1 MTRIYL
7 IRHAEAEGNLYRRVH
22 GQFDANIT
30 QLGRRQVAALA
41 QRFRDTPIDALWSSD
56 LTRTQSTASA
66 VLKYHPALV
75 MHTTAALREV
85 DVGVWEDTPWEQ
97 IARTYPEQYR
107 NFNQDPERW
116 SIPGSENFDA
126 LVERMR
132 RALLE
137 LAAAYP
143 GGTVAAVSHAYAIR
157 ALASRLMGRD
167 FGDLPFGD
175 NTAVTTILAE
185 DGALTLERYA
195 DASHLGELSTF
206 ARQGLAGDHMG
217 KKANG
222 WFAPMAL
229 PGEKAL
235 YTRAYSETWT
245 ASHGSLRGFAPALYL
260 RSAAQRVREDPQC
273 LAEIYYGDDL
283 AGLIE
288 LDPERGGDENA
299 GWISLIWV
307 EQPLRGRRF
316 GAQLIGY
323 AVSYFRKKGRDKLR
337 LHVSRTNAAALA
349 FYEAMGFV
357 QAGTADGVGG
367 PLYLMEMDIARR
379 VWRLP

>member
-7 IRHAEAEGNLYRRVH
+7 IRHAEAEGNLYRRAH

-30 QLGRRQVAALA
+30 QLGRRQVAAMA
-41 QRFRDTPIDALWSSD
+41 ERFRDTPIDALWSSD

-66 VLKYHPALV
+66 VLKYHPSLT
-75 MHTTAALREV
+75 MHTTPALREV
-85 DVGVWEDTPWEQ
+85 DVGVWEDTPWEEL
-97 IARTYPEQYR
+97 ARTDPEQYR

-116 SIPGSENFDA
+116 SIPGGENFND

-143 GGTVAAVSHAYAIR
+143 GKTVAAVSHAYAIR
-157 ALASRLMGRD
+157 ALASRLMGVD
-167 FGDLPFGD
+167 FASIPFGD

-185 DGALTLERYA
+185 NGALTLEQYA
-195 DASHLGELSTF
+195 DASHLGALSTF
-206 ARQGLAGDHMG
+206 AHQGLAADHLG
-217 KKANG
+217 KKADG
-222 WFAPMAL
+222 WYEPLAL
-229 PGEKAL
+229 PGEQEL

-245 ASHGSLRGFAPALYL
+245 ASHGSLKGFAPALYL
-260 RSAAQRVREDPQC
+260 RTAAQRVRQDPLC
-273 LAEIYYGDDL
+273 LAKIYYGDDL

-288 LDPERGGDENA
+288 LDPDRGRDDNA

-337 LHVSRTNAAALA
+337 LHVSRTNGDALA
-349 FYEAMGFV
+349 FYNAMGFV

-367 PLYLMEMDIARR
+367 PLYLMELDIARR

>member
-7 IRHAEAEGNLYRRVH
+7 IRHAEAEGNLYRRAH

-30 QLGRRQVAALA
+30 MLGRRQVAALA
-41 QRFRDTPIDALWSSD
+41 ERFRDTPIDALWSSD

-66 VLKYHPALV
+66 VLKYHPSLT

-85 DVGVWEDTPWEQ
+85 DVGVWEDTPWEEL
-97 IARTYPEQYR
+97 ARTDPEQYH

-116 SIPGSENFDA
+116 SIPGGENFND

-143 GGTVAAVSHAYAIR
+143 GRTVAAVSHAYAIR
-157 ALASRLMGRD
+157 ALASRLMGVD
-167 FGDLPFGD
+167 FASIPFGD

-185 DGALTLERYA
+185 NGALTLEQYA
-195 DASHLGELSTF
+195 DASHLGALSTF
-206 ARQGLAGDHMG
+206 AHQGLASDHLG
-217 KKANG
+217 KKADG
-222 WFAPMAL
+222 RFVPLVL
-229 PGEKAL
+229 PGEQEL

-245 ASHGSLRGFAPALYL
+245 ASHGSLKGFAPALYL
-260 RSAAQRVREDPQC
+260 RTAAQRVREDPLC
-273 LAEIYYGDDL
+273 LAKIYYGDDL

-288 LDPERGGDENA
+288 LDPDRGRDDNA

-357 QAGTADGVGG
+357 RAGTADGVGG
-367 PLYLMEMDIARR
+367 PLYLMELDIARR